1 MNVQKMAL
9 AIFSVIILASFTLP
23 TAVNNEVIS
32 FGKDVYPIFQTKCN
46 QGECHG
52 RKGKAFPKYTSYA
65 IIRAKSKK
73 IVYRLNREKD
83 PMPPAD
89 AAIPL
94 EAEEKKMILDWIKS
108 GMPNN

>member
-1 MNVQKMAL
+1 MNIRKVAL
-9 AIFSVIILASFTLP
+9 ALFSTILLGSFSLP
-23 TAVNNEVIS
+23 TTEHNDIVS
-32 FGKDVYPIFQTKCN
+32 FRNDVYPIFQTKCN

-65 IIRAKSKK
+65 IIRAKSSK
-73 IVYRLNREKD
+73 IVYRLNKEKD

-89 AAIPL
+89 AEIPL
-94 EAEEKKMILDWIKS
+94 KPEEKKMILDWIKS